1 MSLHEIINTT
11 ASVCVCVCAAGCF
24 LRGLLAALTEE
35 HEEED
40 TYQRG
45 HDHQHRQ
52 TNTLPHPPLL

>member
-1 MSLHEIINTT
+1 
-11 ASVCVCVCAAGCF
+11 VCAAGSL

-52 TNTLPHPPLL
+52 TNTLPHPPLLYNNKENMVKRLKIQ